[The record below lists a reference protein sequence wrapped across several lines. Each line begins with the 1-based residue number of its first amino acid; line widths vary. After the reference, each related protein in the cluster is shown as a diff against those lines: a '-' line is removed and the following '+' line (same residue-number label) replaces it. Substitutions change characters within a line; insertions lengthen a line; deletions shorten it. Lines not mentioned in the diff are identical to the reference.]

1 MMLADTS
8 AVLPDQM
15 LVKID
20 RASMAAS
27 LEVRVPLLDH
37 RILEPWVGDLLAARA
52 R

>member
-1 MMLADTS
+1 MLADTS

-37 RILEPWVGDLLAARA
+37 RILEPWVGDRLAARA